1 MKPLVQLAARCA
13 RTALPALVAGGALLL
28 AAPGMAQQTADTT
41 RPIVVKQKKPKS
53 NLAKFQGT
61 VMHANIAQITVRGK
75 DNELAVRTFPLSTE
89 LGGKMQRI
97 IDRGGYQ
104 YGDRVTVLYD
114 PASGVAQKIK
124 GKPSKPV

>member
-1 MKPLVQLAARCA
+1 MKSLGQFAARCA
-13 RTALPALVAGGALLL
+13 WTALPALVAGGALLL
-28 AAPGMAQQTADTT
+28 SAPGIAQQTADTT
-41 RPIVVKQKKPKS
+41 KPIVVKQKRPKT
-53 NLAKFQGT
+53 NLAKFEGT

-75 DNELAVRTFPLSTE
+75 ANELAVRTFPLSTE
-89 LGGKMQRI
+89 LGGEMQKI

-114 PASGVAQKIK
+114 PVSGVAQKIK

>member
-1 MKPLVQLAARCA
+1 MKPPAQFAARCA
-13 RTALPALVAGGALLL
+13 RTALLAASGALLL
-28 AAPGMAQQTADTT
+28 AAPGPAQQTADTA
-41 RPIVVKQKKPKS
+41 RPIVVKQKKPKT

-104 YGDRVTVLYD
+104 YGDKVTVLYD

>member
-1 MKPLVQLAARCA
+1 MRPLTQFAARCA
-13 RTALPALVAGGALLL
+13 RTALPALVAGGALLF
-28 AAPGMAQQTADTT
+28 AAPGLAQTADTT
-41 RPIVVKQKKPKS
+41 RPIVIKQKKPKTT
-53 NLAKFQGT
+53 LEKFEGT
-61 VMHANIAQITVRGK
+61 VMHANPAQITVRGK
-75 DNELAVRTFPLSTE
+75 ANELAVRTFPLSTE

-104 YGDRVTVLYD
+104 YGDKVTILYD

>member
-1 MKPLVQLAARCA
+1 MKSLAQFAARCA
-13 RTALPALVAGGALLL
+13 RTALPALVAGAALMF
-28 AAPGMAQQTADTT
+28 AAPGRAQTVDTT
-41 RPIVVKQKKPKS
+41 RPIIVKQKKPKTT
-53 NLAKFQGT
+53 LVKFEGT
-61 VMHANIAQITVRGK
+61 VMHANLAQITVRGK
-75 DNELAVRTFPLSTE
+75 ANELAVRTFPLSTE

-104 YGDRVTVLYD
+104 YGDKVTVLYD